1 MQALAATGARTGV
14 TAIEARKQVLGS
26 IDFTSTI
33 QRITIGRERDGRAA
47 VSGTDAQAVLAA
59 YCGDFV
65 MPAQRR

>member
-33 QRITIGRERDGRAA
+33 QRLTIGRERDGRAA
-47 VSGTDAQAVLAA
+47 V
-59 YCGDFV
+59 
-65 MPAQRR
+65 

>member
-33 QRITIGRERDGRAA
+33 QRLTIGCDRDGP
-47 VSGTDAQAVLAA
+47 SGV
-59 YCGDFV
+59 
-65 MPAQRR
+65 